1 MARLAPSGESA
12 EFIPKDVRALHDR
25 LEGMARESKRRGR
38 RPYRTG
44 DEAIDVGISDLVQA
58 IELEGDGDADLLRE
72 MVTAVARMARNGA
85 DRGELK
91 LVNAALKEFAY
102 AFKIFKEYR
111 GRRKVGI
118 FGSARSQPKDP
129 NYERTRDFAS
139 AMVKEGWMVI
149 TGAGPGIMAAGH
161 EGAGAEHSFGAAIR
175 LPMEAEPNE
184 FIEGDPKLINFKYF
198 FTRKVTFLKESDAFV
213 LVPGGF
219 GTLDEAFELLTLM
232 QTGKSD
238 LKPVV
243 LLEDVGNRYWQD
255 WLGFVRE
262 HMIGRGL
269 ISSDDLFMVHDTKD
283 VADAVQ
289 HVARFYHNYQ
299 SQRYV
304 RGTLVLRLR
313 RIPPESVL
321 AELNET
327 FADIL
332 GSDGLRQVDASAQ
345 EIADDDALDQERLA
359 VDFDRTNFGR
369 LRLLIDELNAY

>member
-1 MARLAPSGESA
+1 M
-12 EFIPKDVRALHDR
+12 
-25 LEGMARESKRRGR
+25 
-38 RPYRTG
+38 
-44 DEAIDVGISDLVQA
+44 
-58 IELEGDGDADLLRE
+58 ELEGDGDLLRE
-72 MVTAVARMARNGA
+72 MVTAVVRMARNGT
-85 DRGELK
+85 DRGDLK
-91 LVNAALKEFAY
+91 LVNAALKEFGY
-102 AFKIFKEYR
+102 AFKIFKEYK

-118 FGSARSQPKDP
+118 FGSARSQPNDP
-129 NYERTRDFAS
+129 NYERARDFAS
-139 AMVKEGWMVI
+139 AMVKENWMVI

-243 LLEDVGNRYWQD
+243 LLEDESNHYWQD

-262 HMIGRGL
+262 HMVGRGL
-269 ISSDDLFMVHDTKD
+269 ISSDDLYMVHDTKD
-283 VADAVQ
+283 VGEAVE
-289 HVARFYHNYQ
+289 HIARFYQNYQ

-313 RIPPESVL
+313 RVPPDSAL
-321 AELNET
+321 KQLNESYT
-327 FADIL
+327 DIL
-332 GSDGLRQVDASAQ
+332 QSNGLQRVDATPQ
-345 EIADDDALDQERLA
+345 EVEDDDALDCERLA

-369 LRLLIDELNAY
+369 LRLMVDELNGY